1 MPKILILFIKFFK
14 IGLFT
19 FGGGYAMIPLMRAEF
34 VDGGYISEQILI
46 DFIGISESTPGP
58 FAINMATFIGM
69 ENGGFLGALLTTLGV
84 VLPSYIIILLIA
96 MLGSK
101 FLESTAVN
109 HAFKGLK
116 PVVIG
121 LISSVAVGLIITALF
136 PEIVLKINAFNF
148 NLSGFDIRALAIMAI
163 AFILLRFTKKASPIK
178 VIIISASLGIILYGL
193 LPYLCWNIFS

>member
-1 MPKILILFIKFFK
+1 MPEILILFAKFFK

-34 VDGGYISEQILI
+34 VDGGYISEQLLV

-58 FAINMATFIGM
+58 FAVNMATFIGM
-69 ENGGFLGALLTTLGV
+69 EHGGFLGALFTTLGV

-101 FLESTAVN
+101 FLESTVVK

-121 LISSVAVGLIITALF
+121 LISSVAIGLIITAIF
-136 PEIVLKINAFNF
+136 PEIVLKISSFDF
-148 NLSGFDIRALAIMAI
+148 SLKGFDLRALTIMGI
-163 AFILLRFTKKASPIK
+163 ALILLKFTKKASPIK
-178 VIIISASLGIILYGL
+178 IIILSAVLGIILYGL
-193 LPYLCWNIFS
+193 LPYVCWNFLK